1 VSGTLAAMRV
11 GFLTIALL
19 AACGG
24 AHKRP
29 PLEEVPIGTM
39 PSPSSG
45 DVTSAPMPTVATK
58 TPQASSQDVATQAK
72 ALIQKGDKAGAR
84 ALLEPRVDDKSA
96 TAEEKQLLKGI
107 CKAAHDAH
115 CLAKLK

>member
-1 VSGTLAAMRV
+1 MRV
-11 GFLTIALL
+11 GLLSIALV

-24 AHKRP
+24 DHKRP
-29 PLEEVPIGTM
+29 PLEEVPINDG
-39 PSPSSG
+39 PHVEAAA
-45 DVTSAPMPTVATK
+45 DMPTATATQTAPPPPQSVA
-58 TPQASSQDVATQAK
+58 PQAK
-72 ALIQKGDKAGAR
+72 ALLQKGDRAGAR

-107 CKAAHDAH
+107 CKATHDTR